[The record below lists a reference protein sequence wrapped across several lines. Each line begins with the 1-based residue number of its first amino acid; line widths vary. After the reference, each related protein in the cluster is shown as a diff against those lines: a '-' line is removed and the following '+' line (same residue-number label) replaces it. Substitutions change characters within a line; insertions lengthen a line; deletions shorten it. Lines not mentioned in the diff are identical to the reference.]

1 MTARGKTNRTGHKI
15 PESTRTRSYLLLS
28 FFFRNTRVLLQVNF
42 IDKLIKTD
50 ENKTK
55 ITATAVTATTPTT
68 ATIKSLFEN
77 RSKPCLIIGSL
88 SNGSGYYVGISRFWC
103 VTINYACYGWP
114 NWLID
119 GSLEGICS
127 PLNVFFKKSLNHS
140 TPLRSDST
148 FFRFQLENYDVT
160 CQSSRSRS
168 VCMYKYRTFFRR
180 RKFFIVC

>member
-148 FFRFQLENYDVT
+148 FFSFSTGKLWCYMPIISIT
-160 CQSSRSRS
+160 
-168 VCMYKYRTFFRR
+168 
-180 RKFFIVC
+180 